1 MAVLFL
7 HWVYQ
12 LLTAQLV
19 GVQRPAALS
28 DQPVFPQCLALGLA
42 QFGACVDPA

>member
-28 DQPVFPQCLALGLA
+28 DQPVFPQEQFSGLAL
-42 QFGACVDPA
+42 FGACADPA